1 MILECLLYINYH
13 QYLSNISNREEINI
27 IEKFE
32 CNYSGGSLS
41 YLDKIFGT
49 FHDGSEE
56 ATQEVMARI
65 KNKRHYL

>member
-13 QYLSNISNREEINI
+13 QYLSNISNSQEIN
-27 IEKFE
+27 K

-56 ATQEVMARI
+56 ATKEVMARI